1 MSHYSSKTTKIGS
14 IFFVFVTGIL
24 FLVSACTGS
33 TQSRNREEAI
43 QITDSLWGSLNQ
55 IKQKF
60 TFKIDEIEERKHEM
74 DSVLQWLRFAD
85 EERLTPEIKKQI
97 LQYGAIYRVYKG
109 YASAYKNS
117 VIKAEEYFYEIK
129 ALDKQVK
136 KGRYDDDLP
145 AFGKEFRR
153 LNGGLTVLN
162 AEVTDILA
170 RLNTVEPGYRRVAD
184 EVEAF
189 AETLR

>member
-1 MSHYSSKTTKIGS
+1 M
-14 IFFVFVTGIL
+14 
-24 FLVSACTGS
+24 VSACTGS

-74 DSVLQWLRFAD
+74 DSVLQWLRFAN

-109 YASAYKNS
+109 YASAYKNC

-136 KGRYDDDLP
+136 KGSYDNNMP

-153 LNGGLTVLN
+153 LNGGLTELN

-170 RLNTVEPGYRRVAD
+170 RLNTVEPGYRRVAGD
-184 EVEAF
+184 VEAF